1 MYERQEVDVRELTLA
16 ELDEQEL
23 IELPERELMTGA
35 TSGGSLLSINASV
48 CVNLNASVTIGG
60 GSKGGGCPYGY

>member
-1 MYERQEVDVRELTLA
+1 MYERQEVEIRDLTLA

-23 IELPERELMTGA
+23 IELPERELMTGC

-48 CVNLNASVTIGG
+48 CVNLNASVSLGS
-60 GSKGGGCPYGY
+60 GSKGGGCP